1 MPDQPPARRT
11 QQERREQTERK
22 VLAAATALIA
32 EHGSRALTLAEVGE
46 AAGYSRGIVSHHFG
60 SRENLLRAVMRDAQ
74 TFNLPD
80 PGDSAA
86 DWLAETVRAY
96 LKNVTSRRPA
106 ARAFLQ
112 MWGEAIAA
120 DPVLMPLYAEQD
132 ARFRRLLADK
142 VREGIRDGSVRAD
155 ADPEAMAVSLVGLL
169 RGIALQLISTPPPAR
184 VKAIIDEE
192 GGPVGL
198 VVVGGVVALADEDG
212 HELGSGVEEAAAF
225 ADRFEGQSRAA
236 GRVQWPLPRSRRG
249 RRRGGS

>member
-1 MPDQPPARRT
+1 MSNRPPARRT

-22 VLAAATALIA
+22 VVAAATALIA

-60 SRENLLRAVMRDAQ
+60 SRENLLRAVMREAQ

-80 PGDSAA
+80 PGERAGV
-86 DWLAETVRAY
+86 WLAETVRAY
-96 LKNVTSRRPA
+96 LKNVTNQRPA

-184 VKAIIDEE
+184 VKAIIDEAE
-192 GGPVGL
+192 RATRR
-198 VVVGGVVALADEDG
+198 AL
-212 HELGSGVEEAAAF
+212 
-225 ADRFEGQSRAA
+225 R
-236 GRVQWPLPRSRRG
+236 P
-249 RRRGGS
+249 

>member
-11 QQERREQTERK
+11 QQERRDETERK
-22 VLAAATALIA
+22 VIAAATALIA
-32 EHGSRALTLAEVGE
+32 ERGSRAVSLAEVGE

-74 TFNLPD
+74 TFD
-80 PGDSAA
+80 IPGPGGSAA
-86 DWLAETVRAY
+86 DWLADTVRAY
-96 LKNVTSRRPA
+96 LKNVTSRNPS

-142 VREGIRDGSVRAD
+142 VREGISDGSVRTD
-155 ADPEAMAVSLVGLL
+155 ADPEAMAVFLVGLL

-184 VKAIIDEE
+184 VTAIIDEAE
-192 GGPVGL
+192 RAVRH
-198 VVVGGVVALADEDG
+198 AL
-212 HELGSGVEEAAAF
+212 
-225 ADRFEGQSRAA
+225 R
-236 GRVQWPLPRSRRG
+236 P
-249 RRRGGS
+249 